1 MYGFELKK
9 IKNNF
14 SINFDKP
21 EEILT
26 KKVIDLFGGSARE
39 EIELLIQK
47 EKEKKSITNKNKL
60 IIFLYENC
68 GEMFMKYL
76 NDEPFITKDKL
87 RMKLEGFDTFE
98 ETFKDYDNK
107 KKEDI
112 KKCIYLFLKIEYQE
126 KILEEDKTI
135 LTILHYYDSRK
146 LINNKAIGQSFHTVI
161 ENFISEKY
169 SIKLFKPTINALL
182 KYKEEE
188 YNEFY
193 HKNLKFIYSNIKP
206 KKNKEKKNY
215 SEPINLALEKE
226 IEKKD
231 NRKLNLLLNHGIII
245 NLMKAFINDEKFIN
259 IKDKNGNE
267 FKLYLINFK
276 TYKDYFRHSPNYYD
290 FKKNFISLLDK
301 IIQSMEKRDKI
312 CYKQGGN
319 EFFGNKKYFK

>member
-112 KKCIYLFLKIEYQE
+112 KKCIYLFL
-126 KILEEDKTI
+126 
-135 LTILHYYDSRK
+135 
-146 LINNKAIGQSFHTVI
+146 NN
-161 ENFISEKY
+161 
-169 SIKLFKPTINALL
+169 
-182 KYKEEE
+182 
-188 YNEFY
+188 
-193 HKNLKFIYSNIKP
+193 
-206 KKNKEKKNY
+206 
-215 SEPINLALEKE
+215 
-226 IEKKD
+226 
-231 NRKLNLLLNHGIII
+231 
-245 NLMKAFINDEKFIN
+245 
-259 IKDKNGNE
+259 
-267 FKLYLINFK
+267 
-276 TYKDYFRHSPNYYD
+276 
-290 FKKNFISLLDK
+290 
-301 IIQSMEKRDKI
+301 
-312 CYKQGGN
+312 
-319 EFFGNKKYFK
+319 